1 VIRAT
6 RLGVEWDMVRER
18 LRPIVRCLMPAAGLV
33 LSLVC
38 GTAAADLYRWVD
50 AKGVVNYSNI
60 PPQGVKARQIPETQ
74 PTVSVIPP
82 PERQAELKQAAHEAE
97 LLRRIEQ
104 LEDELAAMRR
114 ANAPAVIY
122 AYPNP
127 FATYSTP
134 VVYPYAVSPFP
145 IYGPRVRYG
154 FKRRHPGS
162 GWGRSPGAIPPVP
175 APHGGRSGSSFR
187 GRF

>member
-1 VIRAT
+1 
-6 RLGVEWDMVRER
+6 
-18 LRPIVRCLMPAAGLV
+18 MPAAGLA

-38 GTAAADLYRWVD
+38 GTTAADFYRWVD

-60 PPQGVKARQIPETQ
+60 PPQGVKAKQIPDTQ

-82 PERQAELKQAAHEAE
+82 PERQAELQHAAHQAE

-114 ANAPAVIY
+114 ANAPPAIYTYPVPEPAVTY
-122 AYPNP
+122 A
-127 FATYSTP
+127 AP
-134 VVYPYAVSPFP
+134 VVYPFAVFPFP
-145 IYGPRVRYG
+145 VYGPRIRYG
-154 FKRRHPGS
+154 FKGRHPGS
-162 GWGRSPGAIPPVP
+162 GRGQRPGATPLSR
-175 APHGGRSGSSFR
+175 APHRGSGSSFR